1 MKLPTKIRIAG
12 YDCRIVRSRDVLE
25 VDGNFGDYDANKNTI
40 RLAQPDQFE
49 SEQEEAGTAIHEW
62 VHGMVARF
70 NIKSPDEEVLVEGL
84 EAALV
89 QSFRENKEFIRALL
103 KALK

>member
-1 MKLPTKIRIAG
+1 MKLPAKIRLAG
-12 YDCRIVRSRDVLE
+12 YDTRIVRSRE
-25 VDGNFGDYDANKNTI
+25 VFDEDGSFGDYDANKNII
-40 RLAQPDQFE
+40 RVAESDQFE

-62 VHGMVARF
+62 AHGMVARF

-89 QSFRENKEFIRALL
+89 QSFRENKVFIRALL